1 MKFVF
6 FHHHGVKARYS
17 LVDDGG
23 GAQLPLHPVHFLF
36 IAEIFDKLLIVRIIV
51 LLFKRGKLVETFNKQ
66 SLSFEIGK
74 AERSRYFIHSLLFCP
89 VLDGGEQCVCHRLI
103 VYAVETGKANAL
115 LIPLFVRGKL

>member
-17 LVDDGG
+17 LVHDRR

-51 LLFKRGKLVETFNKQ
+51 LLFKRGKLVEAF
-66 SLSFEIGK
+66 
-74 AERSRYFIHSLLFCP
+74 
-89 VLDGGEQCVCHRLI
+89 D
-103 VYAVETGKANAL
+103 
-115 LIPLFVRGKL
+115 